1 MTAYFQWLGSL
12 HPLVQAAAV
21 VTTFVAVVALILFL
35 IDIAPRPGKLYT
47 AARLA
52 MCVLIPVVTL
62 LLFNSWYWALGVAAV
77 IGGLCFILD
86 FRSREGTGY
95 LIQLIGFLTPALLLL
110 FVGLVLPTIQT
121 FVASFQN
128 AAGTSFVGLANYEW
142 ILSRPDGIRVILNT
156 LVWVLI
162 VPTVSTIIGLAYA
175 VFIDNTRGE
184 KFYKILVFMPMAIS
198 FVGAGIIW
206 RFVYT
211 YRGAE
216 FEQIGLLNAVVTF
229 FGGEPQQWLQNQP
242 LNTLFLI
249 IVLIWIQTG
258 FAMVVLSASIKGVP
272 AELHEAAELDGAN
285 PWDRFKNVTV
295 PSIKPALIVVLTT
308 ISIASLK
315 VFDIVRT
322 MTGGNFGTSVLANE
336 MYTQFTKFEQG
347 RSAAFA
353 VILFFLVLPI
363 VIYNARQIKK
373 EREIR

>member
-1 MTAYFQWLGSL
+1 MTAYFTWLGSL
-12 HPLVQAAAV
+12 HPLVQAAIV
-21 VTTFVAVVALILFL
+21 VATFVAVVALILFF
-35 IDIAPRPGKLYT
+35 IDIAPRPGKVYT
-47 AARLA
+47 VARLA
-52 MCVLIPVVTL
+52 MCVVIPVVTL
-62 LLFNSWYWALGVAAV
+62 LLFNSWWWALGVAAAV
-77 IGGLCFILD
+77 GLLCFLLD
-86 FRSREGTGY
+86 LKSRQGAGY

-110 FVGLVLPTIQT
+110 FIGLVLPTLQT
-121 FVASFQN
+121 FIASFQN
-128 AAGTSFVGLANYEW
+128 STGTAFVGLMNYEW

-162 VPTVSTIIGLAYA
+162 VPAVSTIIGLAYA
-175 VFIDNTRGE
+175 VFIDGTRGE

-206 RFVYT
+206 RFIYT
-211 YRGAE
+211 YRGAG
-216 FEQIGLLNAVVTF
+216 FEQIGLLNAIVVSL
-229 FGGEPQQWLQNQP
+229 GGEPQQWLQNQP
-242 LNTLFLI
+242 WNTLFLI
-249 IVLIWIQTG
+249 VVLIWIQTG
-258 FAMVVLSASIKGVP
+258 FAMVVLSAAIKGVP

-285 PWDRFKNVTV
+285 SWERFRNVTV

-336 MYTQFTKFEQG
+336 MFTQFTKFEQG

-363 VIYNARQIKK
+363 VVYNARQISK

>member
-1 MTAYFQWLGSL
+1 MTAYFTWLGSL
-12 HPLVQAAAV
+12 HPLVQAAIV
-21 VTTFVAVVALILFL
+21 VATFVAVVALILFF
-35 IDIAPRPGKLYT
+35 IDIAPRPGKVYT
-47 AARLA
+47 VARLA
-52 MCVLIPVVTL
+52 MCVVIPVVTL
-62 LLFNSWYWALGVAAV
+62 LLFNSWWWALGVAAAV
-77 IGGLCFILD
+77 GLLCFFLD
-86 FRSREGTGY
+86 LKSRQGAGY

-110 FVGLVLPTIQT
+110 FIGLVLPTLQT
-121 FVASFQN
+121 FIASFQN
-128 AAGTSFVGLANYEW
+128 STGTAFVGLMNYEW

-162 VPTVSTIIGLAYA
+162 VPAVSTIIGLAYA
-175 VFIDNTRGE
+175 VFIDGTRGE

-206 RFVYT
+206 RFIYT
-211 YRGAE
+211 YRGAG
-216 FEQIGLLNAVVTF
+216 FEQIGLLNAIVVSL
-229 FGGEPQQWLQNQP
+229 GGEPQQWLQNQP
-242 LNTLFLI
+242 WNTLFLI
-249 IVLIWIQTG
+249 VVLIWIQTG
-258 FAMVVLSASIKGVP
+258 FAMVVLSAAIKGVP

-285 PWDRFKNVTV
+285 SWERFRNVTV

-336 MYTQFTKFEQG
+336 MFTQFTKFEQG

-363 VIYNARQIKK
+363 VVYNARQISK